1 MVEEWMLILKLGTS
15 QGCPYPPM
23 LSNVELEVAAG
34 TKKNKKG
41 NERHT
46 DQKGRYKI
54 FIFRLCT

>member
-34 TKKNKKG
+34 TKKKKKRKWKAHRS
-41 NERHT
+41 ER
-46 DQKGRYKI
+46 KV
-54 FIFRLCT
+54 